1 MHETILRA
9 LNDIFVIPIP
19 IYKYFI
25 WLKKEKLQKLLT
37 IFQYK
42 VVHIRDY

>member
-19 IYKYFI
+19 IYKYFY
-25 WLKKEKLQKLLT
+25 LVEKRK
-37 IFQYK
+37 IAK
-42 VVHIRDY
+42 VINNFSV